1 MEMLV
6 RGISLGMQRIWVKM
20 RKMWEITVAI

>member
-6 RGISLGMQRIWVKM
+6 RGISLEMRRIWVKM